1 MAPKKTDT
9 AAATVAKQTAKLEKA
24 NAEKKT
30 AKKVTIKEPEVE
42 ESDNEEPKEKTTKK
56 SASAKKV
63 TIKEPEVEESDN
75 EEPKEKTTKKSASA
89 KKKSASAK
97 KKSAS
102 AKKET
107 DDETTDDEKTTKE
120 EKPKRPPTE
129 YQIFKKAKLEELRA
143 EYDDEETRPGYK
155 DLLKMV
161 NEAWYE
167 LYPKKEAKAKK
178 DPDQKRAPS
187 AYNIFVKETM
197 PQIKKENEGTG
208 KKQTDYMAIIAK
220 MWNEKK
226 QATGIK

>member
-42 ESDNEEPKEKTTKK
+42 EPDIEEPKEKTTKK
-56 SASAKKV
+56 SAS
-63 TIKEPEVEESDN
+63 S
-75 EEPKEKTTKKSASA
+75 
-89 KKKSASAK
+89 KKKSAST
-97 KKSAS
+97 
-102 AKKET
+102 KKET
-107 DDETTDDEKTTKE
+107 DDETTDDEKTAKE

-167 LYPKKEAKAKK
+167 THPKKEAKAKK
-178 DPDQKRAPS
+178 DPEQKRAPS

-226 QATGIK
+226 QATAIK